1 MIEVLIGRKTE
12 KIRQNGHD
20 NISVYAIGK
29 DIAQPQWR
37 SVFRQLLAM
46 GYLQVDVEGHG
57 GVYLTED
64 SRPVLRGEKVVEM
77 RKDPGESK
85 RATTRRLRDFDTEF
99 ENEEDRDLW
108 ERLRTMRRELATGQN
123 VPPYVIFSDRTL
135 WEMVRFKPR
144 TLEDMMSI
152 NGVGVKKLDQ
162 YGLAFLDVMD
172 GRR

>member
-1 MIEVLIGRKTE
+1 
-12 KIRQNGHD
+12 
-20 NISVYAIGK
+20 
-29 DIAQPQWR
+29 
-37 SVFRQLLAM
+37 M

-57 GVYLTED
+57 GVYLTEE

-85 RATTRRLRDFDTEF
+85 RAMTKRLRDFDTEF

-108 ERLRTMRRELATGQN
+108 ERLRTLRRELATSQN

-144 TLEDMMSI
+144 TLEELAEVS
-152 NGVGVKKLDQ
+152 GVGAAKLEK
-162 YGLAFLDVMD
+162 YGEIFLEAIAGLDPA
-172 GRR
+172 

>member
-1 MIEVLIGRKTE
+1 MTK
-12 KIRQNGHD
+12 
-20 NISVYAIGK
+20 
-29 DIAQPQWR
+29 
-37 SVFRQLLAM
+37 
-46 GYLQVDVEGHG
+46 
-57 GVYLTED
+57 
-64 SRPVLRGEKVVEM
+64 
-77 RKDPGESK
+77 
-85 RATTRRLRDFDTEF
+85 RLRDFDTEF

-108 ERLRTMRRELATGQN
+108 ERLRTLRRELATSQN

-144 TLEDMMSI
+144 TLEDMASI

>member
-1 MIEVLIGRKTE
+1 
-12 KIRQNGHD
+12 
-20 NISVYAIGK
+20 
-29 DIAQPQWR
+29 
-37 SVFRQLLAM
+37 
-46 GYLQVDVEGHG
+46 
-57 GVYLTED
+57 
-64 SRPVLRGEKVVEM
+64 M